1 MVGLWLRLLTAVPGW
16 NHNHN
21 ALFLVDILCRASF
34 LHPSTHG
41 ETLAMFR
48 LLHAMLV
55 ARAEASSRGLLSW
68 VSGGAVP
75 RDPGLP
81 ASRRL
86 VPPVPLAGL
95 LRPPVRE
102 PLVEGGLWRRLV
114 EQ

>member
-48 LLHAMLV
+48 LLHAGLV

-68 VSGGAVP
+68 VSGGCP
-75 RDPGLP
+75 EEP
-81 ASRRL
+81 
-86 VPPVPLAGL
+86 
-95 LRPPVRE
+95 RPPC
-102 PLVEGGLWRRLV
+102 
-114 EQ
+114 